1 MKTRW
6 LPLSL
11 LLLLLL
17 SACGGTLSIS
27 LDATPTSEVGL
38 ASTMQVLET
47 QIATLQP
54 QPGSPQA
61 RYALD
66 LSSDSETI
74 RQAML
79 RSHLTW
85 QTAWVDAEVTD
96 VLPGAGTQ
104 KMRTQLWVDR
114 LAARFRALS
123 GPSGSSPEAL
133 QVADGTTQERVD
145 LVRVS
150 VQAQPMSAEARADW
164 QPPQEV
170 TDSIEP
176 HPLDLEI
183 DARLAEA
190 VFPSALAQ
198 RRGSYTPTG
207 LENVAGRSAIVVD
220 WFLDGAVRD
229 RFWIDTQT
237 GLILRWDSFAKDAS
251 RQAELVSSLVV
262 TGIAYDLPMP
272 EALFSLS
279 VGERP
284 QFALNASGEAAPTP
298 EPPAAV
304 FEPGAGELYFV
315 VDRSPDALQLYRL
328 PGSCITQ
335 TEACPRPEPV
345 EGFVNQHS
353 TIRPLV
359 WSPDGSQAALV
370 QENTLFVYGPETAE
384 WKAVVQFPILPFDPV
399 WSPDGEWLIFTVQNQ
414 GDHQDLYAVHPDG
427 SALQDLTN
435 GLFHDDLTTLF
446 VDGWTADGRLIFT
459 AISGLEGKSY
469 FLRLGEANPVL
480 VSDRSYNHGVVA
492 VSPDGT
498 HMAYSASENSA
509 VAIYHAQLNDLV
521 TGASEPK
528 RIASFQSAAVQ
539 QMLWTPDG
547 ESLVFLIASGG
558 SPETFVNTVYT
569 MRSDGSEMRQIF
581 QQPNLQR
588 LTFASDGGHILAE
601 GASNGRIYI
610 IPLEG
615 GEPRLLDAPGL
626 RLDQPML
633 GVSWR

>member
-1 MKTRW
+1 LKIRCI
-6 LPLSL
+6 PL
-11 LLLLLL
+11 LLLMLTLL

-27 LDATPTSEVGL
+27 LDATPTSAVGL
-38 ASTMQVLET
+38 ESTMQVLET

-54 QPGSPQA
+54 QPGSPQTLFT
-61 RYALD
+61 LD

-79 RSHLTW
+79 QSHLTW
-85 QTAWVDAEVTD
+85 QTIWVDAEITD
-96 VLPGAGTQ
+96 VVPGAEAQ

-114 LAARFRALS
+114 PAARFRALS
-123 GPSGSSPEAL
+123 GPSGSNPEAL

-145 LVRVS
+145 LVRVT
-150 VQAQPMSAEARADW
+150 VQTQPMSAEAREDW
-164 QPPQEV
+164 QSPPDG

-183 DARLAEA
+183 DTRLAEA

-207 LENVAGRSAIVVD
+207 LENIAGRPAIVVD
-220 WFLDGAVRD
+220 WFLDDAVRD

-251 RQAELVSSLVV
+251 RQADLVSSLMV
-262 TGIAYDLPMP
+262 TGITYDLPMP

-315 VDRSPDALQLYRL
+315 IDRSPDDLQLYRL
-328 PGSCITQ
+328 PGSCINQ
-335 TEACPRPEPV
+335 PEPCPRPEPV
-345 EGFVNQHS
+345 EGYVNQHS

-359 WSPDGSQAALV
+359 WSPDGSQAALIH
-370 QENTLFVYGPETAE
+370 ENTLFVYVPETAE
-384 WKAVVQFPILPFDPV
+384 WKAVVQFPILPFDPI
-399 WSPDGEWLIFTVQNQ
+399 WSPDGEWLVFTVQNQ
-414 GDHQDLYAVHPDG
+414 SDHQDLYAVHPDG

-435 GLFHDDLTTLF
+435 GIFHEGRTTLF

-469 FLRLGEANPVL
+469 FLRLGEANPQL
-480 VSDRSYNHGVVA
+480 VSDRSFNHGVVA

-498 HMAYSASENSA
+498 HLAYSASENSA
-509 VAIYHAQLNDLV
+509 VAIYHSPLSDLV
-521 TGASEPK
+521 IGSSEPK

-547 ESLVFLIASGG
+547 ESLVFLIASGS

-569 MRSDGSEMRQIF
+569 MRSDGSEMRQLF

-588 LTFASDGGHILAE
+588 LTFTSDGSHILAE

-633 GVSWR
+633 GISWR